1 MSRWAP
7 WRTGSAS
14 PTVNGNGHRLPV
26 EDVDLT
32 GDDADGQPILR
43 LVDVSLRFGG
53 LQALNDVSLDVYDGE
68 IVGLIGPNGA
78 GKTTLFECI
87 SGFHRPN
94 RGRAWYRVPPD
105 SGAPESGRVIDLMQQ
120 PAYRRAW
127 LGIGRTFQSCRLF
140 QNLSVFDALRIA
152 QHRWMTAGPAAG
164 ALGARR
170 AIVDEDR
177 VAAMADDLCQTMG
190 LDGYRNNFCAELS
203 YGTLRLVELACMV
216 AMRPRLLLL
225 DEPSSGISQKE
236 TEELAPLLQRL
247 RMATNSTIV
256 IIEHDMPLI
265 MGISD
270 RVYAME
276 AGEVLVSGSPQQVQ
290 ADARVIESYLG
301 TSRYGTVV
309 RLG

>member
-1 MSRWAP
+1 MPRWAP
-7 WRTGSAS
+7 WRNGSAS
-14 PTVNGNGHRLPV
+14 PGGNGNGQRNAV
-26 EDVDLT
+26 ESTDLAANSVD
-32 GDDADGQPILR
+32 GHPILQ

-87 SGFHRPN
+87 SGFYRPN
-94 RGRAWYRVPPD
+94 RGRAWYRPPD
-105 SGAPESGRVIDLMQQ
+105 AGVGESERPIDLIQE

-140 QNLSVFDALRIA
+140 QNVSVFDVLRIA
-152 QHRWMTAGPAAG
+152 QHRWMTAGPTAG
-164 ALGARR
+164 ALGSRR
-170 AIVDEDR
+170 AVVDEDR
-177 VAAMADDLCQTMG
+177 VAAMADELCQTMG
-190 LDGYRNNFCAELS
+190 LDAYRSKFCAELS

-247 RMATNSTIV
+247 RVATNSTIV

-270 RVYAME
+270 RIYAME
-276 AGEVLVSGSPQQVQ
+276 AGEVLVSGSPVHVQ
-290 ADARVIESYLG
+290 SDPRVIESYLG
-301 TSRYGTVV
+301 TTRYGTVV
-309 RLG
+309 RHG